1 MAWPDLPEL
10 DAKTEVCL
18 WYAERQRALKLE
30 ATRFH
35 IEAEAAFHRLEM
47 DRWAELNEM
56 ADRYSAWCDRLA
68 IAWTAEMQGS
78 RHWST
83 A

>member
-18 WYAERQRALKLE
+18 WYSERQKALARK
-30 ATRFH
+30 ATECYL
-35 IEAEAAFHRLEM
+35 EAEAAFHRLEM
-47 DRWAELNEM
+47 HRWNELVAE
-56 ADRYSAWCDRLA
+56 ADWYSAWCDRLA